1 MRRDEMTAGADASAR
16 GSAGFPAP
24 LWLRRLDQDLAV
36 RSQFAVSGNIRDLF
50 PVEGGATPLFLPA
63 PDAIWARLAAR
74 GFAGLVVHDPLTGLQ
89 LHPGSRRDLAGA
101 LGAAGVE
108 LGGPGRDIARL
119 ARDLPR
125 IARLAEPVAVLFD
138 YASRLFP
145 HREAGD
151 TARED
156 FFIALDKLAHDQPA
170 PRDSRPDGTPPPR
183 NPLIWL
189 LDSAHDLPDWFVL
202 GNEAVS
208 RLTADLPDVEE
219 RHLMATA
226 LAPRF
231 RDHAALPAAA
241 LAKALEQY
249 ALDTDGMTLRAVAA
263 ICDLARAEGIGL
275 SQISDAVRAYRVGTP
290 RNPWKSSVVRARIA
304 EGAEILGRRVKG
316 QPNALRKTLDILTRS
331 VMGLS
336 GSQSSSRHSRPR
348 GVLFF
353 AGPTG
358 VGKTEL
364 AKAVTELLFGDETAY
379 HRFDMS
385 EFSSENSESRLIGAP
400 PGYVGHEAG
409 GELVNAAR
417 SRPFSVF
424 LFDEVEKAHPRILD
438 KFLQIV
444 DEGRLTDQ
452 RGETVTFSESLIIFT
467 SNMGIVGNDRTT
479 NMAMNVLPSDSYE
492 EMEQKIVTAIREHF
506 RVDLKRP
513 ELINR
518 IGQNIVIFEFI
529 RASTALL
536 IFESIMKR
544 VLIATREEHGVTI
557 DFTAEALAAI
567 EELCT
572 YDLFDGGRG
581 IGNRVETVFVNPL
594 AHALFAR
601 PGVRHLKITG
611 LDRSGA
617 EIRLVCA

>member
-1 MRRDEMTAGADASAR
+1 MRREETGIAPAQG
-16 GSAGFPAP
+16 GKPFPAP
-24 LWLRRLDQDLAV
+24 LWLRRIELDLAV

-50 PVEGGATPLFLPA
+50 AVDGPRGPQFLPA
-63 PDAIWARLAAR
+63 ADALWSMLEPR
-74 GFAGLVVHDPLTGLQ
+74 GFAGLLVHDPLVGMQ
-89 LHPGSRRDLAGA
+89 LHPGASCAVAGA
-101 LGAAGVE
+101 LGTAGVE
-108 LGGPGRDIARL
+108 LGGPGRDLGRL
-119 ARDLPR
+119 AHDLLR
-125 IARLAEPVAVLFD
+125 IAELATPPVAVLLD
-138 YASRLFP
+138 YASHLC
-145 HREAGD
+145 AGEPQAG

-156 FFIALDKLAHDQPA
+156 FFIALDKMSHALGA
-170 PRDSRPDGTPPPR
+170 PREQRADGRPPAR
-183 NPLIWL
+183 NPIIWL
-189 LDSAHDLPDWFVL
+189 LKGPHDLPDWFVI
-202 GNEAVS
+202 GNEAIS
-208 RLTADLPDVEE
+208 RVTADLPDIEE
-219 RHLMATA
+219 RYLMAATRA
-226 LAPRF
+226 AQF
-231 RDHAALPAAA
+231 RDYRSLSSADVS
-241 LAKALEQY
+241 KALEQY
-249 ALDTDGMTLRAVAA
+249 ALETEGMTLRAVHA
-263 ICDLARAEGIGL
+263 ISELARAEGIGL
-275 SQISDAVRAYRVGTP
+275 AQVSDAVRAYRVGTP
-290 RNPWKSSVVRARIA
+290 RNPWSSGIVRRRIG

-316 QPNALRKTLDILTRS
+316 QPNALRKTIDILTRS

-336 GSQSSSRHSRPR
+336 GAQTSSRHNRPR

-364 AKAVTELLFGDETAY
+364 AKSVTELLFGDETAY

-400 PGYVGHEAG
+400 PGYAGYQAG

-424 LFDEVEKAHPRILD
+424 LFDEIEKAHPRILD

-467 SNMGIVGNDRTT
+467 SNMGIVGDDRTN

-492 EMEQKIVTAIREHF
+492 EMEHKIVTAIRDHF
-506 RVDLKRP
+506 RIHLKRP

-518 IGQNIVIFEFI
+518 IGQNIIIFEFI
-529 RASTALL
+529 RASTALM

-544 VLIATREEHGVTI
+544 VLIAVREEHGVAI
-557 DFTAEALAAI
+557 DFTEKALSEI

-594 AHALFAR
+594 AHALFDRPDAR
-601 PGVRHLKITG
+601 SLKITG
-611 LDRSGA
+611 LDHSGP

>member
-1 MRRDEMTAGADASAR
+1 
-16 GSAGFPAP
+16 
-24 LWLRRLDQDLAV
+24 
-36 RSQFAVSGNIRDLF
+36 
-50 PVEGGATPLFLPA
+50 
-63 PDAIWARLAAR
+63 
-74 GFAGLVVHDPLTGLQ
+74 
-89 LHPGSRRDLAGA
+89 
-101 LGAAGVE
+101 
-108 LGGPGRDIARL
+108 
-119 ARDLPR
+119 
-125 IARLAEPVAVLFD
+125 
-138 YASRLFP
+138 
-145 HREAGD
+145 
-151 TARED
+151 
-156 FFIALDKLAHDQPA
+156 
-170 PRDSRPDGTPPPR
+170 
-183 NPLIWL
+183 
-189 LDSAHDLPDWFVL
+189 
-202 GNEAVS
+202 
-208 RLTADLPDVEE
+208 
-219 RHLMATA
+219 
-226 LAPRF
+226 
-231 RDHAALPAAA
+231 
-241 LAKALEQY
+241 
-249 ALDTDGMTLRAVAA
+249 MTLRAVEA
-263 ICDLARAEGIGL
+263 IAGLARSEQMGL
-275 SQISDAVRAYRVGTP
+275 AQISDAVRAYRVGTP
-290 RNPWKSSVVRARIA
+290 RNPWKSGVVRARIA

-336 GSQSSSRHSRPR
+336 GAQTSSRHSRPR

-364 AKAVTELLFGDETAY
+364 AKAITELLFGDETAY

-417 SRPFSVF
+417 ARPFSVF

-452 RGETVTFSESLIIFT
+452 RGETVSFSESLIIFT
-467 SNMGIVGNDRTT
+467 SNMGIVGDDRTN
-479 NMAMNVLPSDSYE
+479 NMAMNVLPSDSYD
-492 EMEQKIVTAIREHF
+492 EMEQKIVTAIRDHF
-506 RVDLKRP
+506 RVTLKRP

-518 IGQNIVIFEFI
+518 IGQNIIIFEFI

-544 VLIATREEHGVTI
+544 VLIAVREEHGVAI
-557 DFTAEALAAI
+557 DFTASALAEI

-594 AHALFAR
+594 AHTLFAR
-601 PGVRHLKITG
+601 PDARQLKVTG
-611 LDRSGA
+611 LDRSGP